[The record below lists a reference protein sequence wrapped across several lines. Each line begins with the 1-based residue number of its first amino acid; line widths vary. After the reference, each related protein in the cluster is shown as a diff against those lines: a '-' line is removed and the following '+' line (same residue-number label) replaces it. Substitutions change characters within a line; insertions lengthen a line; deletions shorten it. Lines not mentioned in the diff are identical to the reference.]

1 MVSIAELQLND
12 AEEKPSEPLKECTKD
27 AKIES
32 SGPGTPDATD
42 EQADAPSSV
51 ENGDLME
58 EERKQRAAEVTLALY
73 MP

>member
-12 AEEKPSEPLKECTKD
+12 AEEKPSERLKECKTD

-42 EQADAPSSV
+42 EQADAPSSI
-51 ENGDLME
+51 ENGDLM
-58 EERKQRAAEVTLALY
+58 EERKQRAAEVRLA
-73 MP
+73 PCSP